1 MFYKKTEKTRNI
13 FGMLGRKYIKSL
25 DVLSLNDALDGY
37 NKISRT
43 DFCNKHVCIEV
54 AHKEGFLNGF
64 FDFRNDDYLDVVVNA
79 IKDSKVLLKFGKEIE
94 IDSIT
99 KIELLESC

>member
-1 MFYKKTEKTRNI
+1 
-13 FGMLGRKYIKSL
+13 MLGRKYIKSV
-25 DVLSLNDALDGY
+25 DILSLSDALDRY
-37 NKISRT
+37 DSISRN

-54 AHKEGFLNGF
+54 AHNEGFLNGF
-64 FDFRNDDYLDVVVNA
+64 FDFRNDDYLDVVINA